1 MVAPNL
7 VALKVNPPA
16 EDKGKRSSR
25 DEEPEQDTLKER
37 SNANFAEGPHG
48 EPCSNQVERDCQAY
62 NAKMLQHRIRGLED
76 GNIGIGYRRQAEE
89 ENKPWPLDT
98 CLALVCQRGS
108 NRKRHDP

>member
-1 MVAPNL
+1 MSTQAFAAPIPMGAPNL

-62 NAKMLQHRIRGLED
+62 NARCFSTEYAGLKMG
-76 GNIGIGYRRQAEE
+76 
-89 ENKPWPLDT
+89 T
-98 CLALVCQRGS
+98 
-108 NRKRHDP
+108 